1 MRLVTFREYE
11 NFVANHNI
19 RGELI
24 LIEMLRYFAAGAH
37 AVYDCGMYTELVR
50 AQNVH

>member
-19 RGELI
+19 RGELS
-24 LIEMLRYFAAGAH
+24 LIEMLRYFAAGAQCMT
-37 AVYDCGMYTELVR
+37 AGCIQNWSGLKMYIR
-50 AQNVH
+50 